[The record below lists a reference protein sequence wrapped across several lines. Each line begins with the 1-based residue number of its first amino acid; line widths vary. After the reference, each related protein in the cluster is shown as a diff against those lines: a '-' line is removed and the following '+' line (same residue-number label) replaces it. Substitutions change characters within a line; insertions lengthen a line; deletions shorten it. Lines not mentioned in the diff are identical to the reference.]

1 MDSISKILDPMPL
14 PRMYRV
20 RHRIEGPSI
29 SDVPGEVRKQ
39 LASGKA
45 LAKIKRGQSIAI
57 TVGSRGIV
65 NQPLVVKTL
74 VEELKKAGAE
84 PFLIPAMGSHGGA
97 TAEGQIEI
105 LRDLGFTEEYTGAPI
120 RASMETVQ
128 IGQTPSGLPVY
139 IDRYA
144 HEADGIILVN
154 RVKVHT
160 SFTGEIESG
169 LIKMSVIGLGKQK
182 GAEICHELGFEQ
194 MEPRL
199 LEISRTIID
208 KASILF
214 GLAMLENGL
223 HETAEIHVVAREEI
237 EKKEL
242 ELQKRAKKL
251 LARVPFKE
259 LEALIIDRIGKEIS
273 GAGLD
278 PNVVGR
284 YHTGLGSGGPSVTR
298 ISILDITEASHGN
311 GCGLGI
317 GDFTTRRA
325 FEKFDFA
332 ASYPNSLTSNVT
344 VSSKIPLVMKNDRQA
359 IQAAIKTCLLW
370 DKTRARLVRI
380 RDTLSLEEF
389 EVSETLL
396 MEVEQNPNLEVL
408 EGPYDFRFDEKG
420 NLV

>member
-1 MDSISKILDPMPL
+1 MDSISKILDPMPV

-20 RHRIEGPSI
+20 HHRIEGPAI
-29 SDVPGEVRKQ
+29 HDIPREVRIQ
-39 LASGKA
+39 LSSRNAMANIRK
-45 LAKIKRGQSIAI
+45 GQSIAV

-74 VEELKKAGAE
+74 VEELKKAGAH

-105 LRDLGFTEEYTGAPI
+105 LHDLGFTEEFIGAPI
-120 RASMETVQ
+120 KASMETVQ
-128 IGQTPSGLPVY
+128 IGVTPSGLPVY
-139 IDRYA
+139 IDKYA
-144 HEADGIILVN
+144 HEADGIVLVN

-194 MEPRL
+194 METRL
-199 LEISRTIID
+199 LEISRTTIE
-208 KASILF
+208 KCSILF
-214 GLAMLENGL
+214 GLAMLENGQ
-223 HETAEIHVVAREEI
+223 HETAEIHIVPKDKIEGQEI
-237 EKKEL
+237 Q
-242 ELQKRAKKL
+242 LQKRAKEL
-251 LARVPFKE
+251 LARVPFEK
-259 LEALIIDRIGKEIS
+259 LEVLIIDRIGKEIS

-284 YHTGLGSGGPSVTR
+284 YHTGLGSGGPSITR
-298 ISILDITEASHGN
+298 ISILDITDASHGN

-370 DKTRARLVRI
+370 DKTRARLVHI
-380 RDTLSLEEF
+380 HDTLSLEEF

-396 MEVEQNPNLEVL
+396 QEVEDNPNLEVI
-408 EGPYDFRFDEKG
+408 EGPYELHFDKDG

>member
-20 RHRIEGPSI
+20 RHHIEGSAI
-29 SDVPGEVRKQ
+29 RDIAREVRVQ
-39 LASGKA
+39 LSSQNVMVN
-45 LAKIKRGQSIAI
+45 IKNGQNIAI
-57 TVGSRGIV
+57 TIGSRGIV
-65 NQPLVVKTL
+65 NQPLTVKTL
-74 VEELKKAGAE
+74 VEELKKAGAN

-97 TAEGQIEI
+97 TAKGQIEI
-105 LRDLGFTEEYTGAPI
+105 MHDLGFTEAYIGAPI
-120 RASMETVQ
+120 KASMETVR
-128 IGQTPSGLPVY
+128 IGETPSGLPVY
-139 IDRYA
+139 IDKYA

-160 SFTGEIESG
+160 SFTGKIESG

-194 MEPRL
+194 METRL
-199 LEISRTIID
+199 LEISRTTIE
-208 KASILF
+208 KCSILF
-214 GLAMLENGL
+214 GLAMLENGQ
-223 HETAEIHVVAREEI
+223 HETAEIHVVQKEKIEE
-237 EKKEL
+237 KEI
-242 ELQKRAKKL
+242 ELQKRAKEL

-259 LEALIIDRIGKEIS
+259 LEVLVIDQIGKEIS

-284 YHTGLGSGGPSVTR
+284 YHTGIGSGGPSVTR
-298 ISILDITEASHGN
+298 ISLLDITEASHGN

-344 VSSKIPLVMKNDRQA
+344 VSSKIPIVLENDCLA
-359 IQAAIKTCLLW
+359 IKAAIKTCLLW

-380 RDTLSLEEF
+380 HDTLSLEEF

-396 MEVEQNPNLEVL
+396 QDVKDNPNLEVV
-408 EGPYDFRFDEKG
+408 EGPYELQFDKDG